1 MTPYTFLMMYP
12 LKKYLFNSNMSLIE
26 TAYPVVF
33 VKTVIMLNT
42 LKIII
47 KLVQKNIEIS

>member
-1 MTPYTFLMMYP
+1 
-12 LKKYLFNSNMSLIE
+12 MSLIE

-33 VKTVIMLNT
+33 VKPVIMLNA

-47 KLVQKNIEIS
+47 KLVQKNIKNKLNN